1 MSEYLKKV
9 YANGRVSPYREKQK
23 EDVNRWVDLLRNNRT
38 QTSVYK
44 ISLSVRAKKI
54 RIAGVER
61 MTH

>member
-1 MSEYLKKV
+1 MVEFCRIEK
-9 YANGRVSPYREKQK
+9 KQK
-23 EDVNRWVDLLRNNRT
+23 EDVNRSVDLLRNNRT

-44 ISLSVRAKKI
+44 ISLSVRAKKM